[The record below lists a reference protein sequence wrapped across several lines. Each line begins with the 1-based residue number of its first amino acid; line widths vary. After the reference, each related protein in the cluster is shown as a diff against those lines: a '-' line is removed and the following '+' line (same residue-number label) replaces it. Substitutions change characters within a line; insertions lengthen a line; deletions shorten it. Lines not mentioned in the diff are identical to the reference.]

1 MEYGKIGD
9 VPKSAN
15 IHLIV
20 GEDDYLVEA
29 AARKILG
36 AAVEP
41 SLRETA
47 VETIDGDA
55 GNQEEQLSALGACR
69 ASVQTPPFLDPVK
82 LTWWRN
88 VTFLPGAARTGSPA
102 ADVKQALEAFAA
114 DLAAH
119 PLPSNQVLI
128 VPAPKLLKTSV
139 FAKTFRTFAQVVEF
153 ASGGKSRDRVD
164 AALSRLPDLA
174 AEEKLTFAP
183 GADQAFISKVGTDT
197 RIIVSEVAK
206 MRTYL
211 GDERNEVTAAD
222 VAEVSSVGGEEPEL
236 WDVTDA
242 LARRD
247 PAKLLATLARFD
259 GEGGYGVLLA
269 TVTEKFFREAV
280 VYRDALDHGWLTSY
294 GGWAKNLPPDA
305 AADLD
310 ATGLGPGASKS
321 PWAVRNGARS
331 AAAYT
336 LNELRVARFRMLQA
350 REQLVSSSAD
360 DSLVVQTLIRIIRKP
375 GGRPAARART

>member
-41 SLRETA
+41 SLRATA

-55 GNQEEQLSALGACR
+55 GNQEEQLAALGACR

-88 VTFLPGAARTGSPA
+88 VTFLPGAARGGAPA

-128 VPAPKLLKTSV
+128 VSAPKLLKTSV
-139 FAKTFRTFAQVVEF
+139 FAKTFRSFAQVVEF

-197 RIIVSEVAK
+197 RIIVSELAK

-211 GDERNEVTAAD
+211 GDERSEVTAAD

-242 LARRD
+242 LAQRS
-247 PAKLLATLARFD
+247 PARLLKTLARFD
-259 GEGGYGVLLA
+259 GEPGFGILLS
-269 TVTEKFFREAV
+269 TVTEKFFRELI
-280 VYRDALDHGWLTSY
+280 VYRDALDNGWLTPY
-294 GGWAKNLPPDA
+294 GSWAKNVPPDVL
-305 AADLD
+305 ADLD
-310 ATGLGPGASKS
+310 AAGIGPNAARS
-321 PWAVRNGARS
+321 PWAVKNGTRNAK
-331 AAAYT
+331 AFT
-336 LNELRVARFRMLQA
+336 LMELRTARFRMLQA
-350 REQLVSSSAD
+350 RERLVSSAAD
-360 DSLVVQTLIRIIRKP
+360 DAFVAQELLRIVA
-375 GGRPAARART
+375 RPTRA

>member
-41 SLRETA
+41 SLRATA

-55 GNQEEQLSALGACR
+55 GNQEEQLAALGACR

-102 ADVKQALEAFAA
+102 SDVKQALEAFAA

-128 VPAPKLLKTSV
+128 VSAPKLLKTSV

-197 RIIVSEVAK
+197 RIIVSELAK

-211 GDERNEVTAAD
+211 GDERSEVTAAD

-242 LARRD
+242 LAQRSPVR
-247 PAKLLATLARFD
+247 LLKTLARFD
-259 GEGGYGVLLA
+259 GEPGFGILLS
-269 TVTEKFFREAV
+269 TVTEKFFRELI
-280 VYRDALDHGWLTSY
+280 VYRDALDNGWLTPY
-294 GGWAKNLPPDA
+294 GSWAKNVPPDVL
-305 AADLD
+305 ADLD
-310 ATGLGPGASKS
+310 AAGIGPNAARN
-321 PWAVRNGARS
+321 PWAVKNGARN
-331 AAAYT
+331 AKAFT
-336 LNELRVARFRMLQA
+336 LMELRTARFRMLQA
-350 REQLVSSSAD
+350 RERLVSSSAD
-360 DSLVVQTLIRIIRKP
+360 DAFVAQELLRIVA
-375 GGRPAARART
+375 RPTRA

>member
-1 MEYGKIGD
+1 MEYGKIGG

-41 SLRETA
+41 SLRATA

-55 GNQEEQLSALGACR
+55 GNQEEQLAALGACR

-88 VTFLPGAARTGSPA
+88 VTFLPGAARTGAPA

-128 VPAPKLLKTSV
+128 VSAPKLLKTSV

-197 RIIVSEVAK
+197 RIIVSELAK

-211 GDERNEVTAAD
+211 GDERSEVTAAD

-242 LARRD
+242 LAQRSPVR
-247 PAKLLATLARFD
+247 LLKTLARFD
-259 GEGGYGVLLA
+259 GEPGFGILLS
-269 TVTEKFFREAV
+269 TVTEKFFRELI
-280 VYRDALDHGWLTSY
+280 VYRDALDNGWLTPY
-294 GGWAKNLPPDA
+294 GSWAKNVPPDVL
-305 AADLD
+305 ADLD
-310 ATGLGPGASKS
+310 AAGIGPNAARR
-321 PWAVRNGARS
+321 PWAVKNGARN
-331 AAAYT
+331 AKAFT
-336 LNELRVARFRMLQA
+336 LMELRTARFRMLQA
-350 REQLVSSSAD
+350 RERLVSSSAD
-360 DSLVVQTLIRIIRKP
+360 DAFVAQELLRIVA
-375 GGRPAARART
+375 RPTRA

>member
-1 MEYGKIGD
+1 M
-9 VPKSAN
+9 PQNAN
-15 IHLIV
+15 IHLFV

-29 AARKILG
+29 AARKVIG

-41 SLRETA
+41 SLRGTA
-47 VETIDGDA
+47 VETVNGAA
-55 GNQEEQLSALGACR
+55 GNAEEQTASLQACI

-82 LTWWRN
+82 LTWWRGVN
-88 VTFLPGAARTGSPA
+88 FLPGGARGGSPS
-102 ADVKQALEAFAA
+102 ADVKAALERFAQ

-119 PLPSNQVLI
+119 PLPQNQTLV
-128 VPAPKLLKTSV
+128 VTATKLLKTSL
-139 FAKTFRTFAQVVEF
+139 FARALQSCAQVVEF
-153 ASGGKSRDRVD
+153 ASGGRSRDRQE
-164 AALSRLPDLA
+164 AALARLPDLA
-174 AEEKLTFAP
+174 ADEGLSFAP
-183 GADQAFISKVGTDT
+183 GADQAFLSKAGCDT
-197 RIIVSEVAK
+197 RILVSELAK
-206 MRTYL
+206 MRAYL
-211 GDERNEVTAAD
+211 GDERNEITAAD
-222 VAEVSSVGGEEPEL
+222 VAEVTSVGGDEPEL

-294 GGWAKNLPPDA
+294 GGWAKSLPPDA

>member
-41 SLRETA
+41 SLRATA

-55 GNQEEQLSALGACR
+55 GNQEEQLAALGACQ

-128 VPAPKLLKTSV
+128 VSAPKLLKTSV

-197 RIIVSEVAK
+197 RIIVSELAK

-211 GDERNEVTAAD
+211 GDERSEVTAAD

-242 LARRD
+242 LAQRSPVR
-247 PAKLLATLARFD
+247 LLKTLARFD
-259 GEGGYGVLLA
+259 GEPGFGILLS
-269 TVTEKFFREAV
+269 TVTEKFFRELI
-280 VYRDALDHGWLTSY
+280 VYRDALDNGWLTPY
-294 GGWAKNLPPDA
+294 GSWAKNVPPDVL
-305 AADLD
+305 ADLD
-310 ATGLGPGASKS
+310 AAGIGPNAARS
-321 PWAVRNGARS
+321 PWAVKNDARNAK
-331 AAAYT
+331 AFT
-336 LNELRVARFRMLQA
+336 LMELRTARFRMLQA
-350 REQLVSSSAD
+350 RERLVSSSAD
-360 DSLVVQTLIRIIRKP
+360 DAFVAQELLRIVA
-375 GGRPAARART
+375 RPTRA

>member
-9 VPKSAN
+9 VPKNAN

-29 AARKILG
+29 AARKILE

-41 SLRETA
+41 SLRATA
-47 VETIDGDA
+47 VETVNGDA
-55 GNQEEQLSALGACR
+55 GNQEEQLASLGACR

-102 ADVKQALEAFAA
+102 VDVKQALEGFAA

-128 VPAPKLLKTSV
+128 VSAPKLLKTSV
-139 FAKTFRTFAQVVEF
+139 FAKTFRAFAQVVEF

-174 AEEKLTFAP
+174 AAEKLTFDP

-197 RIIVSEVAK
+197 RIIVSELAK

-211 GDERNEVTAAD
+211 GDERDTVTAAD

-242 LARRD
+242 LAQRS
-247 PAKLLATLARFD
+247 PVKLLKTLARFD
-259 GEGGYGVLLA
+259 GEPGFGILLS
-269 TVTEKFFREAV
+269 TITEKFFRELI
-280 VYRDALDHGWLTSY
+280 VYRDALDNGWLTSY
-294 GGWAKNLPPDA
+294 GSWAKNIPPDTL
-305 AADLD
+305 ADLD
-310 ATGLGPGASKS
+310 AAGIGPSAARS
-321 PWAVRNGARS
+321 PWAVKNGARN
-331 AAAYT
+331 AKAFT
-336 LNELRVARFRMLQA
+336 LMELRTARFRMLQA
-350 REQLVSSSAD
+350 RERLVSSAAD
-360 DSLVVQTLIRIIRKP
+360 DAFVAQELLRIIA
-375 GGRPAARART
+375 RPKRP

>member
-41 SLRETA
+41 SLRATA

-55 GNQEEQLSALGACR
+55 GNQEEQLAALGACR

-128 VPAPKLLKTSV
+128 VSAPKLLKTSV

-197 RIIVSEVAK
+197 RIIVSELAK

-211 GDERNEVTAAD
+211 GDERSEVTAAD

-242 LARRD
+242 LAQRSPVR
-247 PAKLLATLARFD
+247 LLKTLARFD
-259 GEGGYGVLLA
+259 GEPGFGILLS
-269 TVTEKFFREAV
+269 TVTEKFFRELI
-280 VYRDALDHGWLTSY
+280 VYRDALDNGWLTPY
-294 GGWAKNLPPDA
+294 GSWAKNVPPDVL
-305 AADLD
+305 ADLD
-310 ATGLGPGASKS
+310 AAGIGSNAARS
-321 PWAVRNGARS
+321 PWAVKNGARN
-331 AAAYT
+331 AKAFT
-336 LNELRVARFRMLQA
+336 LDELRAARFRMLRA
-350 REQLVSSSAD
+350 RERLVSSSAD
-360 DSLVVQTLIRIIRKP
+360 DAFVAQELLRIVA
-375 GGRPAARART
+375 RP

>member
-41 SLRETA
+41 SLRATA

-55 GNQEEQLSALGACR
+55 GNQEEQLAALGACR

-128 VPAPKLLKTSV
+128 VSAPKLLKTSV

-197 RIIVSEVAK
+197 RIIVSELAK

-211 GDERNEVTAAD
+211 GDERSEVTAAD

-242 LARRD
+242 LAQRSPVR
-247 PAKLLATLARFD
+247 LLKTLARFD
-259 GEGGYGVLLA
+259 GEPGFGILLS
-269 TVTEKFFREAV
+269 TVTEKFFRELI
-280 VYRDALDHGWLTSY
+280 VYRDALDNGWLTPY
-294 GGWAKNLPPDA
+294 GSWAKNVPPDVL
-305 AADLD
+305 ADLD
-310 ATGLGPGASKS
+310 AAGIGPNAARS
-321 PWAVRNGARS
+321 PWAVKNGARN
-331 AAAYT
+331 AKAFT
-336 LNELRVARFRMLQA
+336 LMELRTARFRMLQA
-350 REQLVSSSAD
+350 RERLVSSSAD
-360 DSLVVQTLIRIIRKP
+360 DTFVAQELLRIVA
-375 GGRPAARART
+375 RPTRA